1 MTISE
6 LQPISFTINSAC
18 AVSGLSR
25 TKIYRLLSERRLR
38 AVKVDGRTLIIA
50 ESLHALLKG
59 KEQGQ

>member
-1 MTISE
+1 MTNSD

-25 TKIYRLLSERRLR
+25 TKIYRLISDRRLR
-38 AVKVDGRTLIIA
+38 AVKVDGRTLILA
-50 ESLHALLKG
+50 ESLHALLKD